1 MSLEDLADI
10 PTLGEYTAISGS
22 KTTTYSK
29 IGSVGEGIVKNFS
42 GEYERDRAK
51 AQHEANAA
59 QQRQAE
65 SEAQRARISQQR
77 EARIRRA
84 QVLASTGIS
93 GSSGTAGAIASIG
106 SQEANNISTIN
117 QNLSFSAE
125 ISAANQNAAD
135 ASGASALA
143 SAQFGAG
150 VSIFSAGF
158 PGGLKTIFSE
168 EIKPAKDSQT
178 KP

>member
-1 MSLEDLADI
+1 MSIEDIADI
-10 PTLGEYTAISGS
+10 VTYGGYTAISGS
-22 KTTTYSK
+22 KNTTLYK
-29 IGSVGEGIVKNFS
+29 VAKAGEGIIKNLS
-42 GEYERDRAK
+42 GEYERDRSN
-51 AQHEANAA
+51 AQHAANAA

-65 SEAQRARISQQR
+65 TEAQRARISQQR

-106 SQEANNISTIN
+106 SQEATNISTIN

-125 ISAANQNAAD
+125 ISAANQRAAD

-143 SAQFGAG
+143 SAQFSAG
-150 VSIFSAGF
+150 VSIFSAAF
-158 PGGLKTIFSE
+158 PGGLKTIFSKP
-168 EIKPAKDSQT
+168 IKPA
-178 KP
+178 